1 MPRVETGPRKV
12 EFNSLKKLASRMRA
26 VNLDSNRISVDDA
39 DVPPWQRNT
48 VWTGEEM
55 GLLALSVLLNYPIGL
70 VILWRKPNGI
80 RVPIDGRQRL
90 TAIQQFFAGQVAIP
104 DYPGVPEGLKNK
116 KYLLLPDDN
125 TDRYSQLSLED
136 REEFDDYEPQIVE
149 FEHIDEST
157 AMDIFIRLQG
167 GKSLTKTEVRAA
179 LGGRVCD
186 FVTELTSPPA
196 ASSDD
201 DESEVEPS
209 SHHPFFKQVNVRNV
223 RKAHRNLCDVLLHEH
238 LSPGTNKHWS
248 SLEAMYREK
257 AQSLSDSER
266 STFKTRLGQFM
277 RACSFREDGQTHLL
291 PQLRSAYLILTFY
304 RAWREVEDVYARG
317 SDFNFATFL
326 AHFETSRTT
335 HAKEMPWVLFTS
347 ALSNAGYAENRI
359 RERHDIVMSQLL
371 RDFPSMPLKDCT
383 RRTFTESQ
391 KLAIWDRAG
400 RRCEFDSESEHRC
413 TATFANFRD
422 ADADHI
428 MRWAEGGPTTLEN
441 GRLLCQLHNRGGV
454 DRAAAN
460 RS

>member
-116 KYLLLPDDN
+116 KYLLLPGDD
-125 TDRYSQLSLED
+125 TERYSQLSLED

-179 LGGRVCD
+179 LG
-186 FVTELTSPPA
+186 A
-196 ASSDD
+196 
-201 DESEVEPS
+201 
-209 SHHPFFKQVNVRNV
+209 
-223 RKAHRNLCDVLLHEH
+223 
-238 LSPGTNKHWS
+238 
-248 SLEAMYREK
+248 
-257 AQSLSDSER
+257 
-266 STFKTRLGQFM
+266 RL
-277 RACSFREDGQTHLL
+277 
-291 PQLRSAYLILTFY
+291 
-304 RAWREVEDVYARG
+304 
-317 SDFNFATFL
+317 
-326 AHFETSRTT
+326 
-335 HAKEMPWVLFTS
+335 
-347 ALSNAGYAENRI
+347 
-359 RERHDIVMSQLL
+359 
-371 RDFPSMPLKDCT
+371 
-383 RRTFTESQ
+383 
-391 KLAIWDRAG
+391 
-400 RRCEFDSESEHRC
+400 
-413 TATFANFRD
+413 
-422 ADADHI
+422 
-428 MRWAEGGPTTLEN
+428 
-441 GRLLCQLHNRGGV
+441 
-454 DRAAAN
+454 
-460 RS
+460 